1 MSTDR
6 RGFLILD
13 SKWEQASLDKADW
26 HQSCQRFNHWCADCS
41 LLVGDMSSLL
51 HIFLVPELTWKVCVL
66 EDHVGENS
74 ACWANQ
80 CLLTCTSL
88 HEAFWVYHST
98 CSLYSV
104 PWNISWGSLRVHDFI
119 GIIWRSVSSKGKFVV
134 FPCTSSEQSL
144 EQIILFFISS
154 CGTTWPTTEGSLGRH
169 KIHVNLTGIRT
180 LKYNGR
186 QVQPFPHR
194 L

>member
-1 MSTDR
+1 MFTDM

-26 HQSCQRFNHWCADCS
+26 HQACHRFNHWCADYS
-41 LLVGDMSSLL
+41 LLVADVSSLL
-51 HIFLVPELTWKVCVL
+51 HIFLVPELTRKVCVL

-80 CLLTCTSL
+80 CLLTCPSL
-88 HEAFWVYHST
+88 HEAFWVYHGT
-98 CSLYSV
+98 CSLYST

-119 GIIWRSVSSKGKFVV
+119 GIIWRSVSSKGRFVV

-144 EQIILFFISS
+144 EQIILFLDFLL
-154 CGTTWPTTEGSLGRH
+154 WDHLAH
-169 KIHVNLTGIRT
+169 
-180 LKYNGR
+180 
-186 QVQPFPHR
+186 HR
-194 L
+194 RKSR